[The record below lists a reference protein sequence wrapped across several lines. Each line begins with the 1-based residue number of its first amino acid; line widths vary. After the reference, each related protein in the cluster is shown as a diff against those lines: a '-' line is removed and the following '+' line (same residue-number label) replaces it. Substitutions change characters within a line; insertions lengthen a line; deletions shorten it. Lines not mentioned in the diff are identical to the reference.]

1 MRNLLLTVLL
11 FFSYFAH
18 AQKDREM
25 QLDELFIENV
35 NIEDIVINDE
45 SNVEIISSWGKE
57 ETSSSFLHMKNRLE
71 TVKGPV
77 FLYIVDGGDLYEA
90 DNLIKFMNSREG
102 RSLRTFTNY
111 LVMDSRVLKESKNL
125 SKKFAN
131 GNLFML
137 DNDFSIL
144 AQTNIDFYQTKTGM
158 DWWKKLKGFVAKNN
172 AAVQKVANRIR
183 NEMDEDIV
191 KRFDD
196 SIDKI
201 KNASF
206 RERKK
211 AIAVMKS
218 LVKEMGFLLFPETSN
233 KDPEVSF
240 TAEKLLLA
248 KVTKLDFP
256 VAKKVPTW
264 FNLEKQFALLS
275 KK

>member
-11 FFSYFAH
+11 FFCFFAN
-18 AQKDREM
+18 AQEAREM

-35 NIEDIVINDE
+35 NIDDVVENDE
-45 SNVEIISSWGKE
+45 TNVEIISSWGKE
-57 ETSSSFLHMKNRLE
+57 ETSGSFMHMKNRLE

-77 FLYIVDGGDLYEA
+77 FLFVVDGGDLYEA
-90 DNLIKFMNSREG
+90 DNLIKFMNSSEG
-102 RSLRTFTNY
+102 RSLRSFTNY
-111 LVMDSRVLKESKNL
+111 LVMDSRVLKESKTL

-137 DNDFSIL
+137 DNDLSVL
-144 AQTNIDFYQTKTGM
+144 AQTNVDFYQTKTGL
-158 DWWKKLKGFVAKNN
+158 DWWKKLKEFVAKNN
-172 AAVQKVANRIR
+172 AAVQKVTNRIR
-183 NEMDEDIV
+183 NEMDEDLV

-233 KDPEVSF
+233 KDPEVCF

-256 VAKKVPTW
+256 VAQKVPSW
-264 FNLEKQFALLS
+264 FNLEKQFELLS

>member
-1 MRNLLLTVLL
+1 MRNLLIIGLL
-11 FFSYFAH
+11 FFGFAVN
-18 AQKDREM
+18 AQNAREM

-35 NIEDIVINDE
+35 NIDDVVVNE
-45 SNVEIISSWGKE
+45 SSNIEIINSWGKE

-77 FLYIVDGGDLYEA
+77 FLFVVDGGDLYEA

-102 RSLRTFTNY
+102 RSLRMFTNY
-111 LVMDSRVLKESKNL
+111 LVMDSRVLKESKTL

-137 DNDFSIL
+137 DNDFSVL
-144 AQTNIDFYQTKTGM
+144 AQTNVDFYQTKTGL
-158 DWWKKLKGFVAKNN
+158 DWWKKLKEFVSKNN
-172 AAVQKVANRIR
+172 AAVQKVTNRIR

-218 LVKEMGFLLFPETSN
+218 LVKEMGFLLFPETTN

-256 VAKKVPTW
+256 IAQKVPTW
-264 FNLEKQFALLS
+264 FNLEKQFELLS

>member
-111 LVMDSRVLKESKNL
+111 LVMDSRVLKESKTL

-201 KNASF
+201 KNAPF